1 MSKERLEKAMAKMT
15 DSIQKLGSIKQ
26 QIISLT
32 NRVNALKKV
41 IEPQPEAA
49 TPAPE
54 GQQQESADTQKNEQP
69 SAQ

>member
-1 MSKERLEKAMAKMT
+1 MSKERLEKAMVKMT

-32 NRVNALKKV
+32 NRVNALKKA

-49 TPAPE
+49 TPASE